1 MSLDLAR
8 KIIRYRWWILA
19 GWLTVAVVLLPF
31 ASRTGS
37 ELEVGGSAI
46 GGSEAERV
54 ADILATRFDSPFSLN
69 MILVVSGI
77 PPLDD
82 DAGLD
87 ILVDVVDAILEMD
100 YVTRTFSYL
109 NASDAEF
116 KGADGTFVVVGL
128 DPAGSR
134 IDEVVMALRNSTRPI
149 ASDIRGRYPNA
160 DLSWTGAPAFD
171 YDVRLTSSRDAA
183 QAERRVMPVAAVLLF
198 VIFGSIVAALCP
210 VAIAGLGVALSLG
223 AAILVSAFWPMT
235 VLLQN
240 IVSMIGLGL
249 GIDYTLLMI
258 SRFREELAVRA
269 SSEAA
274 AIATLQT
281 AGHTIFLSGA
291 AVAIGFGALL
301 IVPATELRSIATGG
315 LLVVVFSVSLAT
327 LLLPPLLAWLGVRV
341 EAGRLRLPR
350 RQLVSSEQW
359 RAWGNRVVAHPLRVL
374 VVAGL
379 PLLIL
384 AWQAK
389 DISTDIPSTH
399 WLPERMEST
408 RGAVALLRYGQS
420 GIVQTIRLIVEFP
433 EDIPSDSAAGW
444 ETMFTLTGKLENDAR
459 VARVVALPNLL
470 GVEDARQAEIAYIAD
485 DLRASYLSHDSRF
498 STLEI
503 IPSEDVSAGDLMR
516 YVRELRRSESSL
528 LQGLPDGRLL
538 VGGLPALNA
547 DYQDAIG
554 GSALR
559 VIAFIVTGSFIALL
573 LGFHSLLAASK
584 ALALNL
590 LSVAA
595 AMGVTVIVFQH
606 GFGAEYLGVTEPLD
620 GLFPAVP
627 IIVFCVVFGLSMD
640 YEVFLLARVVEAVRN
655 GKSDNEAIVDGLV
668 GSGRVITS
676 AALLMIVVFAGFS
689 LGDFLVIKILG
700 FALAVAILID
710 ATVVRLA
717 IGPALLK
724 LGGRWNWW
732 PGRQGSSPRTVHT
745 RSENTR

>member
-1 MSLDLAR
+1 MAAWLA
-8 KIIRYRWWILA
+8 
-19 GWLTVAVVLLPF
+19 VAVALIPF

-54 ADILATRFDSPFSLN
+54 AEILATRFDSPFSLN
-69 MILVVSGI
+69 MVLVVSGI

-87 ILVDVVDAILEMD
+87 ILVDVVDAVLEMG

-109 NASDAEF
+109 NASDEDF
-116 KGADGTFVVVGL
+116 KGIDGTFVVVGL
-128 DPAGSR
+128 DPAESR
-134 IDEVVMALRNSTRPI
+134 IDEVVLALRRSTQPV
-149 ASDIRGRYPNA
+149 AAEIRNRYPDA

-183 QAERRVMPVAAVLLF
+183 EAERRVMPVAAVLLF
-198 VIFGSIVAALCP
+198 VIFGSLVAALCP
-210 VAIAGLGVALSLG
+210 VAIAGLGVTLSLG
-223 AAILVSAFWPMT
+223 AAVLISNFWPMT

-258 SRFREELAVRA
+258 SRFREELTVHA

-274 AIATLQT
+274 VVATLQT

-327 LLLPPLLAWLGVRV
+327 LLLPPLLTWLGARV

-350 RQLVSSEQW
+350 RQLVSSAAW
-359 RAWGNRVVAHPLRVL
+359 RIWGERVVAHPLRVL
-374 VVAGL
+374 VLAGL
-379 PLLIL
+379 PLLFL

-399 WLPERMEST
+399 WLPESMEST

-420 GIVQTIRLIVEFP
+420 GIVQTIRIVVDFP
-433 EDIPSDSAAGW
+433 EGIAADSAEGW
-444 ETMFTLTGKLENDAR
+444 EAIFALTDMLERDAR
-459 VARVVALPNLL
+459 VAKVIALPNLL
-470 GVEDARQAEIAYIAD
+470 GVEDARQAQIAYIAD
-485 DLRASYLSHDSRF
+485 DLRASYLSHDSRLA
-498 STLEI
+498 TLEI
-503 IPSEDVSAGDLMR
+503 IPKEDVSAGDLMR
-516 YVRELRRSESSL
+516 YVRELREAEPL
-528 LQGLPDGRLL
+528 LLSGLSNGRIL

-559 VIAFIVTGSFIALL
+559 VIAFIVTGSFVALL
-573 LGFHSLLAASK
+573 LGFRSLLAASK

-606 GFGAEYLGVTEPLD
+606 GFGAGYLGFSEPLD

-668 GSGRVITS
+668 SSGRVITS

-724 LGGRWNWW
+724 LGGRLNWW
-732 PGRQGSSPRTVHT
+732 PGNSRRTSQT
-745 RSENTR
+745 KLENTR